1 MELFGL
7 ILTFHSIT
15 LSQTQRYENH
25 FNTNIRFSIHDNIIY
40 QRPRQPP

>member
-7 ILTFHSIT
+7 ILTFQSIT

-25 FNTNIRFSIHDNIIY
+25 FNTNIRCSIHDNFFY
-40 QRPRQPP
+40 